1 MGEPCYVVSKSSDF
15 HSFQMWSSRK
25 NTLLLTVIDIF
36 QWEFVSGLIKAQIF
50 MSEKCALWDVKKKKL
65 SFLTALGTEFEII
78 FQI

>member
-1 MGEPCYVVSKSSDF
+1 M
-15 HSFQMWSSRK
+15 
-25 NTLLLTVIDIF
+25 LLLTVIDIF

-50 MSEKCALWDVKKKKL
+50 MSEKCALWDVKKKKKL

>member
-1 MGEPCYVVSKSSDF
+1 
-15 HSFQMWSSRK
+15 MWSSRK

-50 MSEKCALWDVKKKKL
+50 MSEKCAFWDVKKKKKL